1 MLFRDT
7 IIMCEEK
14 GECKIF
20 IYFIQGSEKGCTI
33 VYEDSKKGS
42 IESASVNCT
51 ALQLIKEV
59 CRHHE
64 LDFNG
69 CRKIIAGNHG
79 FKQKIPIFIEE
90 NNILLY
96 PLNSLRDRDSLW
108 INYYAVGQIMGKGD
122 QSSITFRRYRSFS
135 EKMILCAL
143 NESEHQKRVSYTFDF
158 DVRMIRHQYLRCKK
172 IDDYV
177 KQKRYE
183 LSVSF

>member
-42 IESASVNCT
+42 IESVAVDCT
-51 ALQLIKEV
+51 ALQLIKEI

-79 FKQKIPIFIEE
+79 FKQKVPIFIEE
-90 NNILLY
+90 NNILFY

-108 INYYAVGQIMGKGD
+108 INYYAVKHIAGKD
-122 QSSITFRRYRSFS
+122 NQSIITFGRYRSFS
-135 EKMILCAL
+135 ERMILRAL
-143 NESEHQKRVSYTFDF
+143 NESEYQKHVAYTFDF
-158 DVRMIRHQYLRCKK
+158 DVRMIRHQYHRCKK

-177 KQKRYE
+177 KQKRYD
-183 LSVSF
+183 LSVSY

>member
-1 MLFRDT
+1 MLFSDT
-7 IIMCEEK
+7 IILCEEK

-20 IYFIQGSEKGCTI
+20 IYFIKGSEKGCTI
-33 VYEDSKKGS
+33 TYEDSKKGS
-42 IESASVNCT
+42 IESVTAACT
-51 ALQLIKEV
+51 ALQLIKEI

-69 CRKIIAGNHG
+69 CRKIIAGNHN
-79 FKQKIPIFIEE
+79 FKQKVPIFIEE

-108 INYYAVGQIMGKGD
+108 INYYAIRHIREQGD
-122 QSSITFRRYRSFS
+122 QSIITFGRYRGFA
-135 EKMILCAL
+135 ERMIMRAV
-143 NESEHQKRVSYTFDF
+143 NESKSHHFVSYTFDY
-158 DVRMIRHQYLRCKK
+158 DVRMIRRQYHRCQK

-183 LSVSF
+183 ISVNL